1 MGEASSVPV
10 AGVAM
15 TAIGV
20 AVIRAKESERP
31 DRLYDDPFAAA
42 FVAAAR
48 PGFDAERWQQ
58 FRTLAERFQE
68 GRSVAVRLADD
79 RVREAVDSGIRQLVL
94 LGAGLDTRAFRL
106 ELPPDTTVFEIDLPE
121 TFAFKE
127 PVLGDAVPRCG
138 RAVIAADLREN
149 WAEPLRAH
157 GFRPDRPTGWI
168 DEGTLGYLP
177 ADDTRSIVGTLT
189 ELSAP
194 GSRFAVNRVASD
206 TASTDRYRE
215 LHELVAA
222 GDPDRGAGPES
233 EIEFLLRDLGWDTEF
248 QSWNEAVTALGR
260 TAALAGPEVG
270 TIAAVRSA
278 RPGARIV
285 G

>member
-1 MGEASSVPV
+1 MGEAASVPV

-20 AVIRAKESERP
+20 AVIRAAESERP

-48 PGFDAERWQQ
+48 PGFDADRWQS
-58 FRTLAERFQE
+58 FLTLADSFQE

-79 RVREAVDSGIRQLVL
+79 RMREATGAGIRQLVL

-106 ELPPDTTVFEIDLPE
+106 DLSPDTTVFEIDLPE

-127 PVLGDAVPRCG
+127 PVLSGATPRCR
-138 RAVIAADLREN
+138 RAVIPADLCGD
-149 WAEPLRAH
+149 WAKPLLEQ
-157 GFRPDRPTGWI
+157 GFRTDLPTAWI
-168 DEGTLGYLP
+168 DEGTLGYLSE
-177 ADDTRSIVGTLT
+177 ADAHRVVRILT

-194 GSRFAVNRVASD
+194 GSRFAVNRVAAD
-206 TASTDRYRE
+206 ADSTDRYRQ
-215 LHELVAA
+215 LHDLVATDESGRA
-222 GDPDRGAGPES
+222 SGPKS
-233 EIEFLLRDLGWDTEF
+233 DIERLLHDLGWDIEF

-260 TAALAGPEVG
+260 SAALAGPEVG
-270 TIAAVRSA
+270 TIAATR
-278 RPGARIV
+278 R
-285 G
+285 